1 MRFINRNLKNSILL
15 SLLLCLLFF
24 TGCSQKNGDVD
35 YSFYKDTKN
44 SKINNSKEMHKYTMR
59 PYSVFGI
66 TYYPFVAKIGDDFD
80 GIASWYGPD
89 FHSKKTSNGEIYD
102 MYDMTAAHKTLPM
115 NTVVK
120 VDNLENGKSIVVRI
134 NDRGPFVKG
143 RIIDLS
149 NKAANQIEM
158 VGRGTA
164 KVKVTVLGYNGEIDN
179 RNAPALEVPITQV
192 ASNNIEKEIEPG
204 IDALEP
210 LEIKEDS
217 IKTSTVP
224 LSNSRNTVSTTSSAK
239 ITRPSTT
246 SSSNTSSSV
255 GNYNLQVGAFSVESG
270 AVKVKN
276 DYQKKFRS
284 NKVDVQKVM
293 VNGKTLNKVFVR
305 GFSSYENAQ
314 DFKNANGLDNAVI
327 SND

>member
-1 MRFINRNLKNSILL
+1 MRFINRNLKKSILL
-15 SLLLCLLFF
+15 SLLLSLLFF

-35 YSFYKDTKN
+35 YGFYKDTKN

-66 TYYPFVAKIGDDFD
+66 TYYPFVAKVGDDFD

-120 VDNLENGKSIVVRI
+120 VENLENGKSIIVRI

-149 NKAANQIEM
+149 NKAAHEIDM
-158 VGRGTA
+158 VRRGTA
-164 KVKVTVLGYNGEIDN
+164 KVKVSVLGYNGEIDN
-179 RNAPALEVPITQV
+179 KNAPAIEIPSTQV

-210 LEIKEDS
+210 LEIKEDN
-217 IKTSTVP
+217 IKTTSVP
-224 LSNSRNTVSTTSSAK
+224 LGNSISNVSTTSSSK
-239 ITRPSTT
+239 ITRPT
-246 SSSNTSSSV
+246 SSSTSFSS
-255 GNYNLQVGAFSVESG
+255 GNYSLQVGAFSLESG
-270 AVKVKN
+270 AIKVKS
-276 DYQKKFRS
+276 DYQNKFRK
-284 NKVDVQKVM
+284 NKVEVQKVL
-293 VNGKTLNKVFVR
+293 VNGNTLNKVFVR

-314 DFKNANGLDNAVI
+314 EFKNANGLNNAVI

>member
-15 SLLLCLLFF
+15 SLLLSLLFF
-24 TGCSQKNGDVD
+24 TGCSQKSGDVD

-120 VDNLENGKSIVVRI
+120 VENLENGKTIIVRI

-149 NKAANQIEM
+149 NKAAHEIDM
-158 VGRGTA
+158 VRRGTA
-164 KVKVTVLGYNGEIDN
+164 KVKVSVLGYNGEIDN
-179 RNAPALEVPITQV
+179 RNAPTIEIPSTQV
-192 ASNNIEKEIEPG
+192 ASNNIGKEIEPG

-210 LEIKEDS
+210 LEIKEDN
-217 IKTSTVP
+217 IKTTSVP
-224 LSNSRNTVSTTSSAK
+224 VSASRSDISTTSSAK
-239 ITRPSTT
+239 ITRPS
-246 SSSNTSSSV
+246 NTSSSASFSS
-255 GNYNLQVGAFSVESG
+255 GNYNLQVGAFSLESG
-270 AVKVKN
+270 AIKVKS
-276 DYQKKFRS
+276 DYQKKFRK
-284 NKVDVQKVM
+284 NKVEVQKVF

-314 DFKNANGLDNAVI
+314 EFKNANGLDNAVI

>member
-1 MRFINRNLKNSILL
+1 MRFINRNFKNSILL
-15 SLLLCLLFF
+15 SLLLSLLFF

-120 VDNLENGKSIVVRI
+120 VENLENGKTIIVRI

-149 NKAANQIEM
+149 NKAAHEIDM
-158 VGRGTA
+158 VRRGTA
-164 KVKVTVLGYNGEIDN
+164 KVKVSVLGYNGEIDN
-179 RNAPALEVPITQV
+179 RNAPTIEIPSTQV
-192 ASNNIEKEIEPG
+192 ASNNIGKEIEPG
-204 IDALEP
+204 IDTLEP
-210 LEIKEDS
+210 LEIKEDN
-217 IKTSTVP
+217 IKTTSVP
-224 LSNSRNTVSTTSSAK
+224 VSASRSDISTTSSAK
-239 ITRPSTT
+239 ITRPS
-246 SSSNTSSSV
+246 NTSSSASFSS
-255 GNYNLQVGAFSVESG
+255 GNYNLQVGAFSLESG
-270 AVKVKN
+270 AIKVKS
-276 DYQKKFRS
+276 DYQKKFRK
-284 NKVDVQKVM
+284 NKVEVQKVF

-314 DFKNANGLDNAVI
+314 EFKNANGLDNAVI